1 MRKVALL
8 FAFLVCL
15 FLLSACGE
23 DANLPSGGDSAQQQE
38 NATSMV
44 SVYDMQMNLLGQF
57 SYYSMTENTMDVT
70 QFAKT
75 GYKIEGIFDMNRDVM
90 LFNASGKQVPTV
102 MLDMNF
108 TAVVKYSPMTYQLVF
123 DAGEGE
129 LDNPAEYTK
138 MISYEEAVG
147 LFPKAEQ
154 TGKELDGWFDAAGNR
169 YSNGTTPVAPKFTN
183 DDYALSSE
191 IITLYARYTVKV
203 CDVRLMMQDGSP
215 DIKLQVEYG
224 QMLPDLTAYLKDDGN
239 RAIMGF
245 GVSPSASVAYEDA
258 VYTDLDLYAL
268 WREYKYVSFVYSE
281 AETKVVKLF
290 REGNNCTLPDGQWP
304 GYEFEGWYA
313 SALLSGNK
321 ITTVAFHSLQDVY
334 YGKWSVGSYTIQFVA
349 EGVLIGSYTYDI
361 YNTDITAPQV
371 PVKAN
376 HSGCWENYTLEF
388 RNMVVNAVYTPD
400 ELKISLVNGAEYSY
414 QTITYGTMY
423 TLPVPTKTGYNF
435 IGWYCKGQ
443 PVTDENGQ
451 ALAPYTFDG
460 AVTMT
465 AGWEAKI
472 LTLYFETNGGNA
484 LEAVSVQYGTP
495 YPLTQKPERA
505 GFYFDGWYD
514 ESMEQMHIDTI
525 TITADT
531 VVYAK
536 WVKSTAISSVEDLKK
551 MANNPTGHYHL
562 TADIDLKGGDWV
574 PIENFSGTLD
584 GNGHKIHNFS
594 LRQNGASLG
603 FVVANSGTIKNVTFS
618 NVDLSST
625 MDGGAD
631 YAFGIA
637 CAFNTGRVINVNV
650 EKISAL
656 VNVSGSNVY
665 HHIRL
670 GGLVGENSGMIY
682 ACAAQC
688 ELMFKDDV
696 RNYGYGTS
704 STAELFVGG
713 AVGKNTGT
721 VSCVKTNTFLDV
733 NEYVYTDCY
742 IGDCYE
748 HAYLHIGG
756 IVGGEYGT
764 LSDCSASFTCQLY
777 SNAGGDSQSR
787 RYTRV
792 GGVAGGCFETSSM
805 TNCYAQ
811 GTVSFKRLGRIA
823 DAEMGIGGVVGK
835 VESGMVNNCAS
846 ALNITLQEGYGG
858 AVGGVVGL
866 VSVNGKVSNVAY
878 YGTIQ
883 TESLS
888 GGWFGGLAGCV
899 SGWLTKG
906 YFAGQ
911 MISASTQ
918 MADVVGMIDTSG
930 SVSKTIGSG
939 GTGKVFAGGSGSS
952 IYNYVIGTDYDT
964 TLLYDREMLFDIL
977 GLFESDYW
985 STDEETGLHLI
996 AFSEYALG
1004 GEGT

>member
-1 MRKVALL
+1 
-8 FAFLVCL
+8 
-15 FLLSACGE
+15 
-23 DANLPSGGDSAQQQE
+23 
-38 NATSMV
+38 
-44 SVYDMQMNLLGQF
+44 
-57 SYYSMTENTMDVT
+57 
-70 QFAKT
+70 
-75 GYKIEGIFDMNRDVM
+75 MNRDVM

-129 LDNPAEYTK
+129 LDNPAEYTQ

-147 LFPKAEQ
+147 LFPKAVQ
-154 TGKELDGWFDAAGNR
+154 TGKVLDGWFDAAGNR

-183 DDYALSSE
+183 DGYALDGE

-224 QMLPDLTAYLKDDGN
+224 QMLPDLTAYLKDDGS

-281 AETKVVKLF
+281 TETKVVKVF
-290 REGNNCTLPDGQWP
+290 RENNHCTLPDGRWP
-304 GYEFEGWYA
+304 GYEFEGWY
-313 SALLSGNK
+313 SSSLLSGNK
-321 ITTVAFHSLQDVY
+321 ITTVAFNSLQDVY

-361 YNTDITAPQV
+361 YNTDIPVPQV
-371 PVKAN
+371 PEKAN
-376 HSGCWENYTLEF
+376 HSGSWGNYTLEF
-388 RNMVVNAVYTPD
+388 QNMVVHAVYTPD
-400 ELKISLVNGAEYSY
+400 DLKISLVNGAEYSY

-443 PVTDENGQ
+443 PVTDGNGQ
-451 ALAPYTFDG
+451 ALVPYTFDG

-472 LTLYFETNGGNA
+472 LKLYFETNGGNA

-505 GFYFDGWYD
+505 GYYFDGWYD
-514 ESMEQMHIDTI
+514 ELMEQLYIDTI

-551 MANNPTGHYHL
+551 MANNPNGHYHL

-574 PIENFSGTLD
+574 PIENFGGTLD

-594 LRQNGASLG
+594 LRQNGVSLG
-603 FVVANSGTIKNVTFS
+603 FMLTNSGTIKNITFS

-625 MDGGAD
+625 MDGAAN
-631 YAFGIA
+631 YAFGIV
-637 CAFNTGRVINVNV
+637 CAFNAGRVINVKV

-682 ACAAQC
+682 ACTAQC

-721 VSCVKTNTFLDV
+721 VSCVKTNAFLDV

-748 HAYLHIGG
+748 HAYLNIGG
-756 IVGGEYGT
+756 VVGGEYGT
-764 LSDCSASFTCQLY
+764 LSDCSAIFTCQLY
-777 SNAGGDSQSR
+777 SNAGGDSQSS

-792 GGVAGGCFETSSM
+792 GGIAGCCYELSSVTGCYSE
-805 TNCYAQ
+805 
-811 GTVSFKRLGRIA
+811 GTISFQRLGRYA
-823 DAEMGIGGVVGK
+823 SSFEMAVGGIVGK
-835 VESGMVNNCAS
+835 LESGTVNNCES

-858 AVGGVVGL
+858 TIGGVVGL
-866 VSVNGKVSNVAY
+866 VAVNGKVSNVVY
-878 YGTIQ
+878 YGTIA
-883 TESLS
+883 TESVS
-888 GGWFGGLAGCV
+888 GGYFGGLAGMV

-906 YFAGQ
+906 YFAGK
-911 MISASTQ
+911 INTTSTLI
-918 MADVVGMIDTSG
+918 ADAVGLIDTTG
-930 SVSKTIGSG
+930 SVSKTIGNG
-939 GTGKVFAGGSGSS
+939 GTGKVFAEGSGSS
-952 IYNYVIGTDYDT
+952 IYNYVIGTDYDA
-964 TLLYDREMLFDIL
+964 TLLYNREMLFDIL
-977 GLFESDYW
+977 GLFEPDYW
-985 STDEETGLHLI
+985 STDEENGLYLI
-996 AFSEYALG
+996 TFLDYVLG
-1004 GEGT
+1004 GE